1 MEPAGL
7 TLLFWH
13 NNNRNS
19 YSRLLMVWNG
29 FFLIRRAF
37 MYCLT
42 SYASPIG
49 LLTLGSD
56 GKHLTG
62 LWI

>member
-1 MEPAGL
+1 MVLEPAGL

-29 FFLIRRAF
+29 FF
-37 MYCLT
+37 
-42 SYASPIG
+42 
-49 LLTLGSD
+49 
-56 GKHLTG
+56 
-62 LWI
+62 